1 MNLSVYEIAVAL
13 LVVWPILAAIAA
25 ATPTPKDDQILIVLR
40 KVLDA
45 IVFNWGHA
53 KNMPPESKDGEE

>member
-1 MNLSVYEIAVAL
+1 MSIYEIAVAL
-13 LVVWPILAAIAA
+13 LVAWPLLAAIAA
-25 ATPTPKDDQILIVLR
+25 ATPTPKDDQFLIVLR

-53 KNMPPESKDGEE
+53 KNALPENKEGK